1 MEGFATWFKQVN
13 TLGEFLLVFVTLL
26 SLLGFG
32 KWGWPV
38 VVNAVRGIGRFFSGV
53 AAMSDLPAYG
63 PMMKQVSE
71 MDASLKRVLQEVSPN
86 GGGSMRDAVNT
97 TRDTAKR
104 TEMALALFINSTRAQ
119 WDGMGLFG
127 VFEAD
132 AYGNHI
138 YTNGIYQKWTNR
150 SDIELAGAG
159 WINAIAFDDR
169 DMVRREWQSC
179 IEDMRE
185 FVLNY
190 RMRDSIGN
198 EFDVICSA
206 TPVREAL
213 NGPVVKWVGVI
224 RRNLAGES
232 H

>member
-1 MEGFATWFKQVN
+1 MEGFASWFKQVD
-13 TLGEFLLVFVTLL
+13 TLVEFLLVVVTLL
-26 SLLGFG
+26 TALGFG

-38 VVNAVRGIGRFFSGV
+38 VVNAVRGIGRFFSGI
-53 AAMSDLPAYG
+53 AALSDLPAYG

-71 MDASLKRVLQEVSPN
+71 MDISLKRVLHEVSPN
-86 GGGSMRDAVNT
+86 GGSSMRDAVNT

-104 TEMALALFINSTRAQ
+104 TEMALAIFINSTRAQ
-119 WDGMGLFG
+119 WDGMGMFG

-132 AYGNHI
+132 AEGNHI
-138 YTNGIYQKWTNR
+138 YTNSIYQKWTNR
-150 SDIELAGAG
+150 SDHELGGIG
-159 WINAIAFDDR
+159 WVNTIAFADR

-179 IEDMRE
+179 IQDTRE

-190 RMRDSIGN
+190 RMRDVAGH
-198 EFDVICSA
+198 EFDVICTA
-206 TPVREAL
+206 TPVREAH

-224 RRNLAGES
+224 RRNIAGES